1 MVIFMAEKIY
11 ESVKNEDGKFELEC
25 SECYFPNLFEDAD
38 AEKDDVFECKDCGAP
53 FTIVDVSDDKILFK
67 AVVFDEEEWRE

>member
-11 ESVKNEDGKFELEC
+11 ESTTKEDGKFKLEC
-25 SECYFPNLFEDAD
+25 SSCYFENLLED
-38 AEKDDVFECKDCGAP
+38 AEKDDVFECEDCGAP
-53 FTIVDVSDDKILFK
+53 FTIVDVSDDKIQFK

>member
-11 ESVKNEDGKFELEC
+11 ESTKKEDGKFKLEC
-25 SECYFPNLFEDAD
+25 SSCYFENLLEDV
-38 AEKDDVFECKDCGAP
+38 EKDDVFECQDCGAP
-53 FTIVDVSDDKILFK
+53 FTIVDVADDKIQFK

>member
-11 ESVKNEDGKFELEC
+11 ESVKKENGKFELEC
-25 SECYFPNLFEDAD
+25 SDCYFQNVFEN
-38 AEKDDVFECKDCGAP
+38 AEKDDVFECKDCGSP
-53 FTIVDVSDDKILFK
+53 FTIVDVSDDKIQFK